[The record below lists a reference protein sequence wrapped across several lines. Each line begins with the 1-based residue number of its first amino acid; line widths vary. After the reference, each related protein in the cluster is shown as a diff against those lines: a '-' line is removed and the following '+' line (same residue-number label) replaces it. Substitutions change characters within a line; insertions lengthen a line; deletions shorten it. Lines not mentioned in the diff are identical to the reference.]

1 MIDDVDMYDSDVGQ
15 FDRIVPSVGPNTGP
29 GMPERLRVWL
39 RARNSTVVVTTPT
52 PHATGFSGQEIPTA
66 WMRAADVVIRIERPD
81 WDDSSEAGV
90 ARLTVVRNRH
100 GPTMSIT
107 VAMLFHSSTFAT
119 IEQTGA

>member
-1 MIDDVDMYDSDVGQ
+1 MYDSDVGQ
-15 FDRIVPSVGPNTGP
+15 FDRIVRRRIRIPVLVCPSDCG
-29 GMPERLRVWL
+29 LWL
-39 RARNSTVVVTTPT
+39 RARNSTVVVTRPT
-52 PHATGFSGQEIPTA
+52 PHCTGLRGEDIPAA

-107 VAMLFHSSTFAT
+107 VAMLFHSATFAT
-119 IEQTGA
+119 LDQTGG